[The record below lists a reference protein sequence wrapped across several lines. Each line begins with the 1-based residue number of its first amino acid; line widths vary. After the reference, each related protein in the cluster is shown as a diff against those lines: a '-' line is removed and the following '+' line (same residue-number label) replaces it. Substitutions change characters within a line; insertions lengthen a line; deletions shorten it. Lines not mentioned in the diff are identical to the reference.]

1 MKRRSFLR
9 KLAAYLAAVAGALF
23 GISYLR
29 QFSPKSI
36 GKSKRIKIGSLSDFP
51 VDTYTYIEDQ
61 KIFVYRDHEAIKSVS
76 AVCTHLGCTV
86 QRTTDGFECPC
97 HGSCYSDTGK
107 VLSGPAPTALS
118 WYQLEKGPGGKIIV
132 DMDTT
137 VDPDDKLLIS

>member
-1 MKRRSFLR
+1 MKRRSFIG
-9 KLAAYLAAVAGALF
+9 KLAASLAAFAGALF
-23 GISYLR
+23 GVSYLR
-29 QFSPKSI
+29 QFSPKAI
-36 GKSKRIKIGSLSDFP
+36 GQQKRVKIGSLSDFP

-107 VLSGPAPTALS
+107 VLSGPAPTSGS
-118 WYQLEKGPGGKIIV
+118 WYKVEKGPGGKIIV
-132 DMDTT
+132 DLDTT
-137 VDPDDKLLIS
+137 VDPNNKLLIS